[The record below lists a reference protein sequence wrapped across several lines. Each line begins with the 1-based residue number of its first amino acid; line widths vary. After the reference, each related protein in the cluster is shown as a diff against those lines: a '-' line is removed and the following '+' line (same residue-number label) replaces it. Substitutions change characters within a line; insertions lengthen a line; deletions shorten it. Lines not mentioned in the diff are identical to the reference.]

1 MKRDRSTRT
10 VLAMLGCVA
19 LSAGCA
25 STGPGP
31 SPEAAGLPPRIER
44 PERSAD
50 YDVLVGELAQAE
62 GRFEEARAA
71 YSRAVGKDPNSAVLH
86 ERLARLSWQLDDV
99 DGAVRGAERA
109 LELDPGSTSTRLFL
123 GRLYNLK
130 RDFDGLD
137 RVLRRADGT
146 PLDADAAFALH
157 QVAIERGDLDQA
169 ESLAR
174 QLMALEPDQ
183 LRGLLAL
190 VSVQEARKD
199 YAAAEAVVREG
210 LTRFPGHF
218 LLYMRLAQLE
228 HTRGNRAGEIAIYRE
243 LLEKH
248 PNHYGVLQRLGQAQI
263 DANDV
268 AAAIETYTRIV
279 EVYPDDLNSLRRLAS
294 LEFAAGRYEAAA
306 VRLEQILAREPGD
319 SELAIAVGQIRRAA
333 GDDAGAIEVFDR
345 VAAGDPRYIEARVQ
359 ISLVLES
366 QGEVEAALGE
376 IERLR
381 AVAPERALDL
391 RAAALLTTLGEYDRA
406 QALLEPLLDGS
417 ENDVEVHYQLGILEG
432 ARDRF
437 EAALARMQKVLEL
450 DPKNAAALN
459 YIGYSWAERGEN
471 LEAAEEMIRR
481 ALALSPEDGYIT
493 DSLGW
498 VYYKMAEMH
507 FREARKD
514 EALSLL
520 ERARKQ
526 LLQAAELTGGDPVVS
541 EHLGDVH
548 LLRGEKERA
557 LEYYEQAVEL
567 EMREAEQPHLL
578 EKLERLRRELG
589 RPARPDG
596 AP

>member
-1 MKRDRSTRT
+1 LKRDRSTRT
-10 VLAMLGCVA
+10 VLATLFCVA

-31 SPEAAGLPPRIER
+31 SKEVAGPPLRIER
-44 PERSAD
+44 PDRSAE
-50 YDVLVGELAQAE
+50 YDVLVAELAQAE
-62 GRFEEARAA
+62 GDFEAARAA
-71 YSRAVGKDPNSAVLH
+71 YARAVGKDPKAAVLH

-130 RDFDGLD
+130 RDFEGLD
-137 RVLRRADGT
+137 RVLRRADGE

-157 QVAIERGDLDQA
+157 QVAIERQDLVEA

-174 QLMALEPDQ
+174 KLMVLEPDQ

-190 VSVQEARKD
+190 VAVHESRKE
-199 YAAAEAVVREG
+199 YEAAEAVVREG
-210 LTRFPGHF
+210 LERFPGHF

-279 EVYPDDLNSLRRLAS
+279 ETYPDDLNSLRRLAS
-294 LEFAAGRYEAAA
+294 LEFAAGRFESAA
-306 VRLEQILAREPGD
+306 VRLEQVLRREPGD

-345 VAAGDPRYIEARVQ
+345 IAAGDPRYVEARVQ

-366 QGEVEAALGE
+366 QGKLEEALGE

-381 AVAPERALDL
+381 AAAPARPLDL
-391 RAAALLTTLGEYDRA
+391 RAAALMSSLGEHDRA
-406 QALLEPLLDGS
+406 KALLEPLLDGG
-417 ENDVEVHYQLGILEG
+417 EGDVEVQYQLGVIEG
-432 ARDRF
+432 AQGHVD
-437 EAALARMQKVLEL
+437 EALARMQKVLEL

-471 LEAAEEMIRR
+471 LDAAEEMIRR
-481 ALALSPEDGYIT
+481 ALALSPNDGYIA

-498 VYYKMAEMH
+498 VYYKMAEVH
-507 FREARKD
+507 FRESRKD

-548 LLRGEKERA
+548 LLRGEKARA
-557 LEYYEQAVEL
+557 LDYFEEAVGL
-567 EMREAEQPHLL
+567 EMREAEQPNLL
-578 EKLERLRRELG
+578 EKIERLRRELG
-589 RPARPDG
+589 RPPRSDG